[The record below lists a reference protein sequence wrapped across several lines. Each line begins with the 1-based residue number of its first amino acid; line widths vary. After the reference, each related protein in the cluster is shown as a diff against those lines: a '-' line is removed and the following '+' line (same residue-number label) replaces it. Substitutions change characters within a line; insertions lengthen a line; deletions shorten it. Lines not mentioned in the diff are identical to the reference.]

1 MSPGFVSTKF
11 LFYTDLILFRRS
23 LFINQLNNQKLKK
36 YLLLF
41 SLLLLISFSSVTHA
55 QPNLS
60 GEIITNSEALISEAL
75 ENDIAWER
83 LTYLADTFGP
93 RFSGSE
99 NLENSIDWIV
109 ETMQNDGFDKVWT
122 QPVQVPHWVR
132 GEESAM
138 LISPY
143 EKELNMLGL
152 GGSIATP
159 EGGIS
164 AEVIVV
170 KSFEELVQIKD
181 EVSGKIVLFN
191 AEFTSYG
198 RTVQYRMNGAIEA
211 AKYGAVASLI
221 RSVTPFSMQTPHTG
235 LMNYDADIEKI
246 PHAAIT
252 LEDAN
257 LIQRLY
263 DQGETIQI
271 HLEMN
276 AQTFPDTKSRNV
288 IAEIKGTEYP
298 DEIIVLGGHID
309 SWDVG
314 QGVMDDAGGSL
325 AAWEAVRLM
334 KKLGIKPKRTIR
346 VVLWTSEEVGIQGGN
361 EYHRWVQEDEQ
372 SLENHILA
380 MESDAGVFDPVGFG
394 FSGSDEAF
402 EILREIGRLL
412 EPIESGAMIKGGG
425 GADIGPLMRAG
436 IPGMG
441 LVVEGSKYFW
451 YHHTN
456 ADTMDKLD
464 KEDFNQ
470 CIATM
475 AVFAYAVADL
485 EDRLPR

>member
-1 MSPGFVSTKF
+1 MKTSF
-11 LFYTDLILFRRS
+11 ILS
-23 LFINQLNNQKLKK
+23 
-36 YLLLF
+36 
-41 SLLLLISFSSVTHA
+41 SLLLLLSFNAEIQA
-55 QPNLS
+55 QSHLT
-60 GEIITNSEALISEAL
+60 EAIKANSDALISKAM
-75 ENDIAWER
+75 ENDTAWER

-109 ETMQNDGFDKVWT
+109 KTMLDDGFDKVWT

-143 EKELNMLGL
+143 KKNLNMLGL

-159 EGGIS
+159 KGGIS
-164 AEVIVV
+164 AEVVVV
-170 KSFEELVQIKD
+170 KSFEELERIKD
-181 EVSGKIVLFN
+181 EVAGKIVLFN

-198 RTVQYRMNGAIEA
+198 RTVQYRMQGAIEA
-211 AKYGAVASLI
+211 ARYGAIASLI

-235 LMNYDADIEKI
+235 LMNYDPVVEKI

-263 DQGETIQI
+263 DHGETIQI

-276 AQTFPDTKSRNV
+276 AKTLPDAESRNV
-288 IAEIKGTEYP
+288 IAEIEGTQFP

-334 KKLGIKPKRTIR
+334 NELGIKPKRTIR

-361 EYHRWVQEDEQ
+361 EYHRWVKEDEE
-372 SLENHILA
+372 SLEQHVLA

-402 EILREIGRLL
+402 GILSEIGGLL
-412 EPIESGAMIKGGG
+412 KSIESGEMIKGGG
-425 GADIGPLMRAG
+425 GADIGPLMRDG
-436 IPGMG
+436 VPGMG

-451 YHHTN
+451 YHHTG

-464 KEDFNQ
+464 KDDFNE

-475 AVFAYAVADL
+475 AVFAYAVADI
-485 EDRLPR
+485 ETRLPR